1 MPTTDDPRAEFI
13 RAACVPLDASSH
25 ASGTLEGAE
34 AILAAHPEV
43 SSSDVHTAA
52 VLGDADAVRRF
63 LDADPASATA
73 TGGPHGWDA
82 LTHLCFSRYLR
93 LDPARSDGF
102 VRAATA
108 LLDAG
113 ADANTGW
120 WECAHQPE
128 PIWESALYGAAG
140 IAHHPG
146 LTRLLL
152 ERGADPNDGE
162 TPYHAP
168 EAWDNAAME
177 VLLGS
182 GRITPENLVV
192 MLIRKHDWHDRAG
205 VALVLAHGADPNL
218 QGLWGRPALHHA
230 VARDNDADIIALL
243 LDHGADPVS
252 RVHGESA
259 FTLAAR
265 RGRGDLLELFER
277 RGMAADFDP
286 AERLIAACARDDAE
300 GVRAIVEQHPDA
312 VRAVLA
318 KGGRLLAQF
327 AGVGNAAGVRHLLD
341 LGVDVAAR
349 FPEGDGYFDVAP
361 GSTALHVAAWRA
373 RHETV
378 RVLIG
383 RGAPADV
390 RDGRGRTPLMLA
402 VRACVDS
409 YWTRLRA
416 PDSVDALLRAG
427 ASVRGVP
434 YPSGYDEVDALLRRH
449 GAES

>member
-13 RAACVPLDASSH
+13 RAACVPLDTSH
-25 ASGTLEGAE
+25 ASGTLDRAE

-43 SSSDVHTAA
+43 ASSDVHTAA

-63 LDADPASATA
+63 LAADPANATEK
-73 TGGPHGWDA
+73 GGPHGWDA

-102 VRAATA
+102 VRAAEA

-120 WECAHQPE
+120 WENDHPPAPV
-128 PIWESALYGAAG
+128 WESALYGAAG

-152 ERGADPNDGE
+152 ERNADPNDGE

-168 EAWDNAAME
+168 EAWDDGALR
-177 VLLGS
+177 VLLES

-205 VALVLAHGADPNL
+205 VALLLEHGADPNL
-218 QGLWGRPALHHA
+218 QGPWGRPALHHA
-230 VARDNDADIIALL
+230 VARDNDAEIIALL
-243 LDHGADPVS
+243 LDHGADPMS
-252 RVHGESA
+252 RVDGESA

-277 RGMAADFDP
+277 RGMAPDSDS
-286 AERLIAACARDDAE
+286 AEQLIAACARDDAE
-300 GVRAIVEQHPDA
+300 TVRAIVERHPDA

-318 KGGRLLAQF
+318 EGGRLLAQF
-327 AGVGNAAGVRHLLD
+327 AGVGNAGGVGHLLD
-341 LGVDVAAR
+341 LGVDVDAR
-349 FPEGDGYFDVAP
+349 FAEGDGYFDVAP
-361 GSTALHVAAWRA
+361 ASTALHVAAWRA
-373 RHETV
+373 QHETV
-378 RVLIG
+378 RLLIG
-383 RGAPADV
+383 RGAPVDV
-390 RDGRGRTPLMLA
+390 QDGGGRTPLMLA

-409 YWTRLRA
+409 YWTGRRA

-434 YPSGYDEVDALLRRH
+434 YLSGYEAADALLRRH